1 MNKKILFVVNELAF
15 FASHRLPIART
26 AIADGYE
33 VHLAAAPDDAAADT
47 LRQHGIVVHTVR
59 LERGSPNPI
68 REAIALFDLAR
79 LMARLK
85 PDLVHLITSKPIIY
99 GGIAARLTRVPAV
112 VAAVSGLGYVFTSP
126 ATKAKILRAAVI
138 RLYRLAMGHANA
150 RIIFQNRDDL
160 DLLVTLG
167 VVKQANTSLIRG
179 SGVPLVDYPFVP
191 EPQGEPNV
199 VFAARLLG
207 DKGIVEFIEAVR
219 MLRARNLPA
228 RYTVIGD
235 PDPGNPTAI
244 PQSTIREW
252 ESERIAEFLG
262 YRKDI
267 ASLFATANLVVLPSY
282 REGLP
287 KVLVE
292 AASCGRAVVTTDVPG
307 CRDAIEPDRSG
318 LLVPVRDSAALAA
331 AIERLVNDA
340 PLRRRM
346 GLAGRALA
354 EEAFDIRIIV
364 AQHMAIYHGLLE
376 TPGSAVA

>member
-1 MNKKILFVVNELAF
+1 
-15 FASHRLPIART
+15 
-26 AIADGYE
+26 
-33 VHLAAAPDDAAADT
+33 
-47 LRQHGIVVHTVR
+47 LRQHGIVVHAVR

-68 REAIALFDLAR
+68 REAIALFDLIK
-79 LMARLK
+79 LMSKLK

-126 ATKAKILRAAVI
+126 ATKAQILRAAVI

-160 DLLVTLG
+160 NLLVKLK
-167 VVKQANTSLIRG
+167 VVDEANTSLIRG
-179 SGVPLVDYPFVP
+179 SGVPLADYSFVP
-191 EPQGEPNV
+191 EPGGVPNV

-207 DKGIVEFIEAVR
+207 DKGIVEFIDAMR
-219 MLRARNLPA
+219 MLSARNLPA
-228 RYTVIGD
+228 RYTVVGD

-244 PQSTIREW
+244 SQSMLRAW
-252 ESERIAEFLG
+252 ESEHIAEFLG

-267 ASLFATANLVVLPSY
+267 ATVFAAANLVVLPSY

-307 CRDAIEPDRSG
+307 CRDAIEPDRTG
-318 LLVPVRDSAALAA
+318 VLVPVRDSKALAE
-331 AIERLVNDA
+331 AIERLVSDG
-340 PLRRRM
+340 PLRQRM
-346 GLAGRALA
+346 GQAGRALA
-354 EEAFDIRIIV
+354 ERAFDIRIIV
-364 AQHMAIYHGLLE
+364 AEHMAIYRDLLV
-376 TPGSAVA
+376 PPSR

>member
-15 FASHRLPIART
+15 FASHRLPLAQA
-26 AIADGYE
+26 AIAEGYE
-33 VHLAAAPDDAAADT
+33 VHLAAAPDAAAAPA
-47 LRQHGIVVHTVR
+47 LAQQGIVVHAVR
-59 LERGSPNPI
+59 LARGSPNPI
-68 REAIALFDLAR
+68 REAIALFDLTR
-79 LMARLK
+79 LMGKLK

-99 GGIAARLTRVPAV
+99 GGIAARLMRVPAV

-126 ATKAKILRAAVI
+126 TTKAKILRAAVI

-150 RIIFQNRDDL
+150 RVIFQNRDDL
-160 DLLVTLG
+160 NLLVKLK
-167 VVKQANTSLIRG
+167 VVDATNTSLIRG
-179 SGVPLVDYPFVP
+179 SGVPLADYPFVP
-191 EPQGEPNV
+191 EPEGVPNV

-207 DKGIVEFIEAVR
+207 DKGIVEFVDAVR
-219 MLRARNLPA
+219 TLRSRNLPA

-244 PQSTIREW
+244 PQSTLRAW
-252 ESERIAEFLG
+252 EDEHLAEFLG

-267 ASLFATANLVVLPSY
+267 AALFATANIVVLPSY

-307 CRDAIEPDRSG
+307 CRDAIEPDETG

-331 AIERLVNDA
+331 AIERLVNDNE
-340 PLRRRM
+340 LRRRM
-346 GLAGRALA
+346 GEAGRALA

-364 AQHMAIYHGLLE
+364 AQHMAIYHGLLG